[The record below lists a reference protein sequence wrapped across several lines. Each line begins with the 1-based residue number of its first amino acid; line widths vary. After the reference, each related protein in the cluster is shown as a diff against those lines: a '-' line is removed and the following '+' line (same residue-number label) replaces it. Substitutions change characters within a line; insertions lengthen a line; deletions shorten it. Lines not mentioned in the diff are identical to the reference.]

1 MTTHAMSE
9 NEKEIY
15 PRKEQSN
22 SYVGEDGFT
31 QKSIGQLNTKP
42 DSDVWDLFRSGDEL
56 ALTYIYQS
64 YADKMYNYGCQFTDK
79 HELVSDCIQELFT
92 EIISK
97 RKKLGKTAS
106 IKFYLYKSLRRKLF
120 KLLKKE
126 NRLRSKLQIRAA
138 EGFNILE
145 DASVKFI
152 DQEFSSF
159 QKKII
164 TEECNLLPV
173 RQKEAIMLYFYEG
186 FSYQEIAQTLGLT
199 RTKSARA
206 LVYRSVDSL
215 SVRLKKYKH
224 LLYPLLPLLLTT
236 QLQ

>member
-1 MTTHAMSE
+1 MTTNAMSE
-9 NEKEIY
+9 KEKKIY
-15 PRKEQSN
+15 PQKIQSDNCVDKVNLRQN
-22 SYVGEDGFT
+22 SID
-31 QKSIGQLNTKP
+31 QLNSLS
-42 DSDVWDLFRSGDEL
+42 DSEIWNLFRSGDEK
-56 ALTYIYQS
+56 ALTFIYQS

-92 EIISK
+92 EIIRK
-97 RKKLGKTAS
+97 RKKLGKAAS

-164 TEECNLLPV
+164 TEECNLLPP
-173 RQKEAIMLYFYEG
+173 RQKEVIMLYFYEG
-186 FSYQEIAQTLGLT
+186 FSYQEIAQTLGMT

-206 LVYRSVDSL
+206 LVYRSIDSL
-215 SVRLKKYKH
+215 SARLKKYKH
-224 LLYPLLPLLLTT
+224 LLYPLLPLLLTI